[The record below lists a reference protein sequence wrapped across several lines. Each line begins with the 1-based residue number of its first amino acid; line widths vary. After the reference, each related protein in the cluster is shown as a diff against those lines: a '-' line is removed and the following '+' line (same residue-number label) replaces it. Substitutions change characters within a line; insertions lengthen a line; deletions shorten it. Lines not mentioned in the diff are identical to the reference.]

1 MAQWVKNVISTQK
14 DVGLTPGLY
23 QWVKDPAWPQTVAE
37 VADVAG
43 IQRFC
48 GCGVGWQQQVCAMA
62 LIEYEDCSGN
72 KPGQ

>member
-1 MAQWVKNVISTQK
+1 MIA
-14 DVGLTPGLY
+14 GLT

-48 GCGVGWQQQVCAMA
+48 GCGVGWQQQLQSDPYPENFHRPRVWPFKKRERRRFLGIC
-62 LIEYEDCSGN
+62 L
-72 KPGQ
+72 